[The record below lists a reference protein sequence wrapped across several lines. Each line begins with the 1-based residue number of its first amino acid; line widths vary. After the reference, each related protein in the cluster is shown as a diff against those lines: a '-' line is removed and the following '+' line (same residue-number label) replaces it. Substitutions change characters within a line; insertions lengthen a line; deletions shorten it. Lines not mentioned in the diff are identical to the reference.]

1 MATITKESD
10 QKKLKRWMP
19 ILFVL
24 LPILFIAIS
33 IFLGRY
39 PLTAST
45 VIETLYGKITGNPIS
60 VPAIEQSV
68 VWDIRLPR
76 AILGAMV
83 GGALA
88 VSGAALQGLFH
99 NPLVDSGILGVSS
112 GAGFGAALGIIL
124 FDHIAAIYALSF
136 AFSLIAVFFSYLIG
150 RIYSTVPNIM
160 LVLGGVIVSSVF
172 SALIS
177 FLKYVA
183 DPYDQL
189 PTIVFWLM
197 GSLANADYHEIA
209 VSLLP
214 ITVGVLGLLALRWR
228 INVLSLGDK
237 EARALGL
244 NIRIY
249 RAAVVIFTTLATAGA
264 VSVSGIIGWIGL
276 VIPHIGRMIVGNDN
290 RYLIPASM
298 SIGACF
304 MILIDNIGRMITG
317 SELPL
322 SILTALIGGPF
333 YVYLLRRT
341 KGGGW

>member
-1 MATITKESD
+1 M
-10 QKKLKRWMP
+10 
-19 ILFVL
+19 F
-24 LPILFIAIS
+24 
-33 IFLGRY
+33 
-39 PLTAST
+39 
-45 VIETLYGKITGNPIS
+45 
-60 VPAIEQSV
+60 
-68 VWDIRLPR
+68 
-76 AILGAMV
+76 
-83 GGALA
+83 
-88 VSGAALQGLFH
+88 
-99 NPLVDSGILGVSS
+99 
-112 GAGFGAALGIIL
+112 
-124 FDHIAAIYALSF
+124 
-136 AFSLIAVFFSYLIG
+136 
-150 RIYSTVPNIM
+150 
-160 LVLGGVIVSSVF
+160 SSVF

-214 ITVGVLGLLALRWR
+214 ITIGVLGLLALRWR

-244 NIRIY
+244 NIRVY
-249 RAAVVIFTTLATAGA
+249 RVAVVIFTTLATAGA

-276 VIPHIGRMIVGNDN
+276 VIPHIGRMVVGNDN

-322 SILTALIGGPF
+322 SILTALVGGPF

>member
-1 MATITKESD
+1 MEPVEIS
-10 QKKLKRWMP
+10 QKKQNIQR
-19 ILFVL
+19 ILSAIFVL
-24 LPILFIAIS
+24 MPLVFVVITMFI
-33 IFLGRY
+33 GRY
-39 PLTAST
+39 PVSAPMVIDT
-45 VIETLYGKITGNPIS
+45 VWSKITGIPVD
-60 VPAIEQSV
+60 VPAITQTV

-76 AILGAMV
+76 AILGALV

-88 VSGAALQGLFH
+88 VSGASLQGLFH

-124 FDHIAAIYALSF
+124 FDNVVMIYVLSF
-136 AFSLIAVFFSYLIG
+136 IFSLIAVFFSYLIG

-160 LVLGGVIVSSVF
+160 LVLGGVIVSSIF

-183 DPYDQL
+183 DPFDEL

-197 GSLANADYHEIA
+197 GSLANADYREISI
-209 VSLLP
+209 SLIP
-214 ITVGVLGLLALRWR
+214 ILLGTLGLFALRWR

-237 EARALGL
+237 EARSLGL
-244 NIRIY
+244 NTRVYKI
-249 RAAVVIFTTLATAGA
+249 AVVVFTTLATAGA

-304 MILIDNIGRMITG
+304 LILIDNAGRMLTG

-322 SILTALIGGPF
+322 SILTALVGGPF
-333 YVYLLRRT
+333 YVYLLKRT